1 MIELIVS
8 ILISLNIDCNTI
20 NSDLVIESSLNT
32 TSNIVFV
39 PDVDPK

>member
-20 NSDLVIESSLNT
+20 NSDSVIESSLNT